1 MTSGPGTELGSR
13 NVPGFALYM
22 TGLTQ
27 LRTLMAKSPY
37 FARVQSPSATSTS
50 VLPALTNQ
58 GNLIAGAT
66 ARVAVGFL
74 LNPFSVL
81 KARFEVSA
89 GLSTLCGERLSN

>member
-1 MTSGPGTELGSR
+1 
-13 NVPGFALYM
+13 M

-27 LRTLMAKSPY
+27 LRTLMAKSPC
-37 FARVQSPSATSTS
+37 FARVQNSSTTNTS
-50 VLPALTNQ
+50 VLPTLTVQ

-89 GLSTLCGERLSN
+89 GHVGNE